1 MFINLITGANGGGTG
16 TAGVTSLNDQKGD
29 LKLKTINSN
38 DLLGEGNIEI
48 QAGNENVITIR
59 YGKDDRNIDA
69 YNILSGYTAANDA
82 VTVNL
87 IWDKKLYSATAI
99 WTSSTTKKV
108 TFDVFLPGSLEGGN
122 AVYYRFNLLEDGT
135 CTIGNYVI
143 RSIPQ
148 LTPYVYFMLRDGLR
162 IENWTDNLTECGVNM
177 TNFLS
182 NESSL
187 DSPLNCYCKVYE
199 NNSYEVIP
207 FSIKGDANLA
217 QTADWRIYCSAY
229 SLGKRYEIS
238 ATSWDGLKTTQ
249 NITYYNI

>member
-1 MFINLITGANGGGTG
+1 MFINLITGANGGGA

-29 LKLKTINSN
+29 LKLKTVNSN

-48 QAGNENVITIR
+48 QAGKENVITIR

-87 IWDKKLYSATAI
+87 IWEQKLYSATAI

-108 TFDVFLPGSLEGGN
+108 TFDVFLPGYLEGGN
-122 AVYYRFNLLEDGT
+122 AAYYRFKLSDDGT
-135 CTIGNYVI
+135 CKIGGYVN
-143 RSIPQ
+143 RRVPDP
-148 LTPYVYFMLRDGLR
+148 TPYVYFLLRDGTS
-162 IENWTDNLTECGVNM
+162 IENWTDNLTECGVDM
-177 TNFLS
+177 TGFLS
-182 NESSL
+182 DAGTLNL
-187 DSPLNCYCKVYE
+187 PLNCYCKVYE

-207 FSIKGDANLA
+207 FSIKGDTNFG
-217 QTADWRIYCSAY
+217 QTADWRIYCVSY

-238 ATSWDGLKTTQ
+238 ATSWDGLKTSQ